1 MIKRRRRKTKSPKKV
16 TESSVISRNAW
27 IVILYKTLV
36 KRLKAV
42 LTSTEGLLS
51 NVYEVV
57 LNYLRSLLWR
67 RTYFI
72 WRHNI
77 GTIDKGMHW
86 SNSLWS
92 EFSVTKQEL
101 GALLYRLGK
110 KLIPPKAKI
119 DTEENEWRNN
129 SMLLSKGFV
138 ERQVTYFIETFSP
151 FEIRLHQSNASL
163 LLLRTTA
170 ACWGKVNVLTAP
182 LTWDIQE
189 EI

>member
-1 MIKRRRRKTKSPKKV
+1 
-16 TESSVISRNAW
+16 
-27 IVILYKTLV
+27 
-36 KRLKAV
+36 
-42 LTSTEGLLS
+42 
-51 NVYEVV
+51 
-57 LNYLRSLLWR
+57 
-67 RTYFI
+67 
-72 WRHNI
+72 
-77 GTIDKGMHW
+77 
-86 SNSLWS
+86 
-92 EFSVTKQEL
+92 L

-170 ACWGKVNVLTAP
+170 AC
-182 LTWDIQE
+182 
-189 EI
+189 